1 MRILITGGNGMLGGD
16 LQQELEAFHELFP
29 LDHANC
35 DITDETSLA
44 KILSDIKP
52 QLVINCAAYTDV
64 DGCERSPGQAMAVN
78 ARGAGNVARAAER
91 VGARVFHISTDYVF
105 DGSDRWDGVA
115 PPSAPHLAEPPE
127 PLEPTAFVEQDAT
140 HPLSC
145 YGQSKLEGER
155 RVLASPVAPSTH
167 LVIRT
172 SWLYGLHRVNF
183 VDRVVEQG
191 RRGGPVK
198 AVADQISC
206 LTWTREL
213 ARGIGQL
220 IARREQTP
228 ATGILHLAGSGPCT
242 RLENAAHIIGW
253 LASKTNGPSAT
264 IELIPTTWAALNLP
278 AKRPV
283 YSAMTSSRF
292 AELGIAPLPDWKTSL
307 DEYLE
312 LRCKSA
318 TTTN

>member
-1 MRILITGGNGMLGGD
+1 MRILITGGNGMLGRD
-16 LQQELEAFHELFP
+16 LQQELAVFHELFP
-29 LDHANC
+29 LDHATC

-44 KILSDIKP
+44 KIFADIKP

-105 DGSDRWDGVA
+105 DGSDRCAEVA
-115 PPSAPHLAEPPE
+115 PPSAPSLAEPPE
-127 PLEPTAFVEQDAT
+127 YVEQDAT

-183 VDRVVEQG
+183 VDRVVEQAQ
-191 RRGGPVK
+191 RGGPVK

-220 IARREQTP
+220 IARRDKTP
-228 ATGILHLAGSGPCT
+228 AAGILHLAGSGPCT
-242 RLENAAHIIGW
+242 RLKNAAHIIGW
-253 LASKTNGPSAT
+253 LASQTNGSSAT

-278 AKRPV
+278 AQRPV

-307 DEYLE
+307 DEYFE
-312 LRCKSA
+312 LRSKSA